1 MHFSCI
7 VHCRLEKHILL
18 HVHQILVIVVPIQI
32 VLLKKLPVLIYY
44 YLVSPFVSDFEEPFN
59 TTTNEFALGVGE
71 AFVISWNLTDM
82 TEGLVSVNDI
92 TVSIAMVSVS

>member
-1 MHFSCI
+1 MYSALQAGKTCSFTCTP
-7 VHCRLEKHILL
+7 
-18 HVHQILVIVVPIQI
+18 ILVIVVPITI
-32 VLLKKLPVLIYY
+32 VLLKTLPVLIYY

-71 AFVISWNLTDM
+71 AFVISWNPTDM

-92 TVSIAMVSVS
+92 TVSVAMVSVS

>member
-1 MHFSCI
+1 MFFYMYTNFSYSCP
-7 VHCRLEKHILL
+7 HNNCFA
-18 HVHQILVIVVPIQI
+18 QT
-32 VLLKKLPVLIYY
+32 LPVLIYY

-71 AFVISWNLTDM
+71 AFVISWNPTDM

-92 TVSIAMVSVS
+92 TVSVAMVSVS